1 MQSFIPIDVAQAVE
15 KIKNQ
20 GATLV
25 DIRDQN
31 TFDAG
36 HVPNSFHLTD
46 GTLSKLVNE
55 IAPET
60 PLIIMCYHGISSQR
74 VANYLLTQGFEEVYN
89 LEGGFAAWQK
99 TQTIIQ
105 SNP

>member
-1 MQSFIPIDVAQAVE
+1 MQSFIPIDVEQAVE
-15 KIKNQ
+15 KLENQ

-25 DIRDQN
+25 DIRDQQ

-46 GTLSKLVNE
+46 GTLTKLVQE
-55 IAPET
+55 TDPET

-99 TQTIIQ
+99 AQAATQ
-105 SNP
+105 SR